1 MKLINNRF
9 IKEIKNFGKKDKTP
23 AIRYP
28 NQHHGFQKYI
38 ANFGWVFTNSNK
50 SYGDFASYN
59 DAEDNVWVMRSINAI
74 AEALLNNGFE
84 IESPENSTP
93 NIQKVKYLE
102 NVFNSPEGA
111 SSDITFY
118 HLFRQVIHSFL
129 LTGDAFLQ
137 INKDKQFNVI
147 TGFTF
152 VPAELL
158 MWDNTTEKWCY
169 RAKPAIKYESDELI
183 HIYNPGIHLA
193 DAKWGTSVLDTIKH
207 PLQLVYLGLVHN
219 ENIIDNDGL
228 NPSAIL
234 SFDKDTAPGVFEAEL
249 ARLADLSQEQK
260 DGGTLAV
267 KGASFQSVAQTNKDL
282 DFLELL
288 KFSRDMIVSAFGV
301 PPAKVGIIESANL
314 GSGSGESQDKTFYDV
329 VSAHAKT
336 IEVGINKALKESGF
350 NETFQFK
357 LPDVENKME
366 RAQIE
371 QIKIN
376 SGVVTVNEVR
386 DAYNLPPVAWGDVP
400 STNLISYS
408 ETPNPTTV
416 KRFKN
421 KIVKSGFL
429 DDVYYGDK

>member
-1 MKLINNRF
+1 MNLRNNRIIKSINNLRN
-9 IKEIKNFGKKDKTP
+9 KQP
-23 AIRYP
+23 AIRHPSP
-28 NQHHGFQKYI
+28 NYGYQKYI
-38 ANFGWVFTNSNK
+38 SNFGWVFTNSNK
-50 SYGDFASYN
+50 NYGIFDSYY

-74 AEALLNNGFE
+74 SEALLNNGFT
-84 IESPENSTP
+84 IETPENSVP
-93 NIQKVKYLE
+93 NTQKVKYLE

-111 SSDITFY
+111 SSDITFV

-137 INKDKQFNVI
+137 INKDKEFDVI

-158 MWDNTTEKWCY
+158 MWDNTTQKWCY
-169 RAKPAIKYESDELI
+169 RQKPAIKYESYELI

-193 DAKWGTSVLDTIKH
+193 DSKWGTSILDTIKT
-207 PLQLVYLGLVHN
+207 PLQLVASGLEHN

-234 SFDKDTAPGVFEAEL
+234 SFDKDTPPGVFEAEL
-249 ARLADLSQEQK
+249 TRLASLSKEQK

-288 KFSRDMIVSAFGV
+288 KFSRDMIISAFGV

-314 GSGSGESQDKTFYDV
+314 GSGSGDSQDKTFFDV

-336 IEVGINKALKESGF
+336 IEVSINKALRESGF
-350 NETFQFK
+350 SETFKFS
-357 LPDVENKME
+357 LPDIENKME

-371 QIKIN
+371 QIQIN
-376 SGVVTVNEVR
+376 SGVLTVNEVR
-386 DAYNLPPVAWGDVP
+386 DSYNLPPVEWGDLP
-400 STNLISYS
+400 NNNITPYD
-408 ETPNPTTV
+408 ETPNESTV

-429 DDVYYGDK
+429 DNIYYGD